1 MSATDRQAMPSAS
14 VDRATIKADNN
25 LTTDPEIP
33 EGPTD
38 SHVLSQIKQDE
49 RGLAQKAGDTAE
61 ISNIGWDESPDVI
74 EEPLVAG
81 LSNED
86 LWMLIRRFDKQMYRV
101 KAVPD
106 VSLQKLDFTRE
117 DDDEFS
123 PDKLRATIERFY
135 TTVVVGLTNCIKHI
149 ARLRSWKEPR
159 RTAAFCTVYVL
170 SCLLDLLVPTMLVIL
185 LALVLYPPCRSL
197 MFPPAPI
204 SLVNK
209 DTGGVQKP
217 KAGILGSEDSITGA
231 PEKFK
236 GEAAEQEASNLV
248 ASVASVAVGSAVGKH
263 DQGVPDDAPLEDDV
277 PDAMDIV
284 ANTADAQSA
293 AHGKVPTDSHDK
305 TRQPMKQSVMDIAN
319 SSMHVIGD
327 ITDTYEKMGNALSA
341 TTPFPR
347 LSPRLRLATVLF
359 PAFLA
364 SLMTSCYVFMKLS
377 TLLIGLVFF
386 GDPVIRRGVSYLN
399 RRLPNWR
406 KIIQLQ
412 NSLLKGIPTNAQLA
426 ITLLRIGEANASPLP
441 PPPTS
446 PDKVPSRP
454 VSLNPEELT
463 LGASNEEIKQAALVK
478 PDDHVQAV
486 EAPPAPE
493 KSHKRTLG
501 SSILGLFRETTA
513 SGVESKRG
521 IDRLRAAIGSHHA
534 KNRVGVLRD
543 RGKRITP
550 SGPVAF
556 DARYKGKRGTAII
569 DSTKEPPL
577 LYFTT
582 DTPQNGDAKLENRKD
597 GSVMFTM
604 PVTEIQEMR
613 KLGGMGWKGKLVVGW
628 ALHGK
633 EVVDGLLI
641 IGKMPGQSY
650 QLTAMETRNQL
661 FNRLI
666 AIDGQV
672 WASC

>member
-1 MSATDRQAMPSAS
+1 MSTTNKQTITSGS
-14 VDRATIKADNN
+14 VHGA
-25 LTTDPEIP
+25 
-33 EGPTD
+33 GPTD
-38 SHVLSQIKQDE
+38 SHVLAQVEQDE
-49 RGLAQKAGDTAE
+49 KGLSQKAGDTPE
-61 ISNIGWDESPDVI
+61 ITNLGWDESPDFI
-74 EEPLVAG
+74 EDSLVAG

-86 LWMLIRRFDKQMYRV
+86 LWMLIRRFDKQVYRV
-101 KAVPD
+101 QAVPD
-106 VSLQKLDFTRE
+106 APVQRLDLTRK

-123 PDKLRATIERFY
+123 PDKLRATLERFY
-135 TTVVVGLTNCIKHI
+135 TTIIVGLTNCIKHI

-159 RTAAFCTVYVL
+159 RTAAFCTVYLL
-170 SCLLDLLVPTMLVIL
+170 SWLLDLLVPTMLFALI
-185 LALVLYPPCRSL
+185 ALVAYPPCRSL

-204 SLVNK
+204 ALVNK

-217 KAGILGSEDSITGA
+217 KAGILGSPDSITGA

-277 PDAMDIV
+277 PDAMEIV
-284 ANTADAQSA
+284 SNTADAQTT

-305 TRQPMKQSVMDIAN
+305 TRQPMKQSVMDAAN
-319 SSMHVIGD
+319 VSMKVIGD
-327 ITDTYEKMGNALSA
+327 ITDTYEKLGNALSP
-341 TTPFPR
+341 TTPFPQ
-347 LSPRLRLATVLF
+347 LTPRLRLVAVLG
-359 PAFLA
+359 PALLA
-364 SLMTSCYVFMKLS
+364 STLTSCYVFMKLS
-377 TLLIGLVFF
+377 TLLIGLAFF
-386 GDPVIRRGVSYLN
+386 GDPVTRRGIIYMN
-399 RRLPNWR
+399 RRFPGWQTL
-406 KIIQLQ
+406 IELQ

-426 ITLLRIGEANASPLP
+426 LTLLRIGEANASPLP

-446 PDKVPSRP
+446 QDKVPSRP
-454 VSLNPEELT
+454 ASLHEEELT
-463 LGASNEEIKQAALVK
+463 IGATDEEIKQAALVK
-478 PDDHVQAV
+478 PDDHIQ
-486 EAPPAPE
+486 EAQDSPE
-493 KSHKRTLG
+493 KGHKRTLG
-501 SSILGLFRETTA
+501 SSILGFFRGTTA

-521 IDRLRAAIGSHHA
+521 VDRLRAAIGSHRA

-543 RGKRITP
+543 RGKRIAP
-550 SGPVAF
+550 NGPVAF
-556 DARYKGKRGTAII
+556 DARCKGKRGTVII

-582 DTPQNGDAKLENRKD
+582 DTPRKGDAQLEDRKA
-597 GSVMFTM
+597 GSVLFTM
-604 PVTEIQEMR
+604 PVTDIQEMR

-628 ALHGK
+628 ALGGK

-641 IGKMPGQSY
+641 TGKKPEQSY
-650 QLTAMETRNQL
+650 QLTAMGTRNQL

>member
-1 MSATDRQAMPSAS
+1 MSATDKGAMPPAS
-14 VDRATIKADNN
+14 VDATTIKADNN
-25 LTTDPEIP
+25 LTTNPEIP
-33 EGPTD
+33 EGPTE
-38 SHVLSQIKQDE
+38 SHVLSQVEQDE
-49 RGLAQKAGDTAE
+49 KGLSQKAGDTTE
-61 ISNIGWDESPDVI
+61 LTNIGWGGSPDAT

-86 LWMLIRRFDKQMYRV
+86 LWMLIRRFDKVY
-101 KAVPD
+101 A
-106 VSLQKLDFTRE
+106 L
-117 DDDEFS
+117 
-123 PDKLRATIERFY
+123 
-135 TTVVVGLTNCIKHI
+135 
-149 ARLRSWKEPR
+149 SW
-159 RTAAFCTVYVL
+159 
-170 SCLLDLLVPTMLVIL
+170 LLDLLVPTMLVIL
-185 LALVLYPPCRSL
+185 LALVIYPPCRSL

-204 SLVNK
+204 PLVNK

-217 KAGILGSEDSITGA
+217 KAGILGSDDSITGA

-263 DQGVPDDAPLEDDV
+263 DQGVPDDAPLEEDV

-284 ANTADAQSA
+284 ATTADAQSA
-293 AHGKVPTDSHDK
+293 AHGKVPADSHDK
-305 TRQPMKQSVMDIAN
+305 TRQPMKQSVMDAAN
-319 SSMHVIGD
+319 SSMQMIGD
-327 ITDTYEKMGNALSA
+327 ITDTYEKFGNALSPTA
-341 TTPFPR
+341 PFPQ
-347 LSPRLRLATVLF
+347 LSPRLRLMAVLG
-359 PAFLA
+359 PAFLI
-364 SLMTSCYVFMKLS
+364 SMVTSCYVFMKLS
-377 TLLIGLVFF
+377 RLLIGLAFF
-386 GDPVIRRGVSYLN
+386 GDPVIRRGIVYLN
-399 RRLPNWR
+399 RRIPNWQ
-406 KIIQLQ
+406 KLIQLQ
-412 NSLLKGIPTNAQLA
+412 NSVLKGIPTNAQLA

-446 PDKVPSRP
+446 QDKVPSRP
-454 VSLNPEELT
+454 ASLNQEELN
-463 LGASNEEIKQAALVK
+463 LGATDEEIKQAALVK
-478 PDDHVQAV
+478 PEDHAQEVQAS
-486 EAPPAPE
+486 PE
-493 KSHKRTLG
+493 KGHKRTLG
-501 SSILGLFRETTA
+501 SSILGFFRGTTA

-550 SGPVAF
+550 AGPVAF
-556 DARYKGKRGTAII
+556 DARCDGKRGTVII

-582 DTPQNGDAKLENRKD
+582 DIPQHGDAHLENRKV
-597 GSVMFTM
+597 GSVLFTI
-604 PVTEIQEMR
+604 PVTDIQEMR

-628 ALHGK
+628 ALGSK

-641 IGKMPGQSY
+641 TGTKPEQSY
-650 QLTAMETRNQL
+650 QLTAMGTRNQL